1 MIFVLFICFF
11 SNLSNTYQSIQ
22 EKSDI
27 VWKNQ
32 RYQVILEYKSIFAPP
47 FNWINFILDCI
58 NNIDTNSDECT
69 NDDCKSL

>member
-11 SNLSNTYQSIQ
+11 SYLSNTYQSIQ

-32 RYQVILEYKSIFAPP
+32 RYQVILEYRSIFAPP
-47 FNWINFILDCI
+47 FNWIKLIHDYI
-58 NNIDTNSDECT
+58 DNIDTNSNQYT
-69 NDDCKSL
+69 NDDCKS